1 MNNSKHEGSG
11 NTKNDNKKCYHQD
24 QNSTRK

>member
-1 MNNSKHEGSG
+1 MNNSKHEGNG
-11 NTKNDNKKCYHQD
+11 NTKSDNKKCYHQD